1 MGLSVVNVFQVLPV
15 GLLCSVCLFG
25 NAQAATLREALEQAW
40 AAQAEP
46 LTARQAQYSAQLAAS
61 QAWTPQPPTIG
72 LSNSTD
78 QLNDDLGH
86 REWEV
91 ELAAPIWL
99 PGQRAKAVAVAEAQR
114 TAFDGN
120 SSLQRLQLAGQ
131 LRESWWA
138 LRLAEVDLA
147 AARRQLAA
155 AQQLAEE
162 VERRVAAGELAALDG
177 NQAGIGVQR
186 AKRQQSLATLA
197 WQRAEQGFALL
208 ARGAAVPDQDEVLAA
223 PVALEQHPLLHSLQA
238 RSHSAQARLE
248 QASSASDT
256 APELALTYSSERDEQ
271 GAAYRDR
278 VKLGISIPFGTES
291 RNQAR
296 ISAANADWIE
306 AQSRRQ
312 LERERI
318 AAELAGAELEL
329 RQSREQRT
337 LASAELALVTQ
348 RSAWINKGFRLG
360 QFDLLAQLRS
370 QQEQLDAEAQ
380 VQRAEHE
387 LGRAISRLNQA
398 AGVLP

>member
-1 MGLSVVNVFQVLPV
+1 M
-15 GLLCSVCLFG
+15 
-25 NAQAATLREALEQAW
+25 
-40 AAQAEP
+40 
-46 LTARQAQYSAQLAAS
+46 
-61 QAWTPQPPTIG
+61 
-72 LSNSTD
+72 
-78 QLNDDLGH
+78 
-86 REWEV
+86 
-91 ELAAPIWL
+91 
-99 PGQRAKAVAVAEAQR
+99 
-114 TAFDGN
+114 
-120 SSLQRLQLAGQ
+120 
-131 LRESWWA
+131 
-138 LRLAEVDLA
+138 
-147 AARRQLAA
+147 
-155 AQQLAEE
+155 
-162 VERRVAAGELAALDG
+162 
-177 NQAGIGVQR
+177 
-186 AKRQQSLATLA
+186 
-197 WQRAEQGFALL
+197 
-208 ARGAAVPDQDEVLAA
+208 
-223 PVALEQHPLLHSLQA
+223 QA

-318 AAELAGAELEL
+318 ATELAGAELEL

-380 VQRAEHE
+380 VQRAEHG
-387 LGRAISRLNQA
+387 LGRAISRFNQA

>member
-1 MGLSVVNVFQVLPV
+1 MVKSCQVLPIA
-15 GLLCSVCLFG
+15 LLCSVCLFG

-46 LTARQAQYSAQLAAS
+46 LTARQAHYNAQLAVS
-61 QAWTPQPPTIG
+61 QAWTPQAPTIG
-72 LSNSTD
+72 LSNRSD
-78 QLNDDLGH
+78 QFNDNLGR

-91 ELAAPIWL
+91 ELAAPLWL
-99 PGQRAKAVAVAEAQR
+99 PGQRAKALALAEAQR
-114 TAFDGN
+114 TAFTD
-120 SSLQRLQLAGQ
+120 SSSAQRLQLAGQ

-138 LRLAEVDLA
+138 LRFAEQELAT
-147 AARRQLAA
+147 ARRQLAV
-155 AQQLAEE
+155 AQQLVKD
-162 VERRVAAGELAALDG
+162 VERRVAVGELARLDA
-177 NQAGIGVQR
+177 NQAGIRMQR
-186 AKRQQSLATLA
+186 AKRQQSLALLA
-197 WQRAEQGFALL
+197 WQRAEQDFALL
-208 ARGAAVPDQDEVLAA
+208 ARGAAVPDQPEVLAA

-238 RSHSAQARLE
+238 LTRSAQASLE

-271 GAAYRDR
+271 GAAYRDQI
-278 VKLGISIPFGTES
+278 KLGIRIPFGTES

-312 LERERI
+312 LARERI

-337 LASAELALVTQ
+337 LASAELTLVAQ
-348 RSAWINKGFRLG
+348 RSAWIDKGFQLG
-360 QFDLLAQLRS
+360 QFDLQEQLRS

-387 LGRAISRLNQA
+387 FGRAISRFNQA